1 MLRKFSQ
8 YYYLFFF
15 SAAGFFFYRAVTL
28 FPTEGVSALKYR
40 FPSIEGFLPIS
51 ALVALKSYLFTGIFD
66 PVHPAGLTI
75 LILIILSAFLFKRGF
90 CSHICPIGTV
100 SELLYRLRKK
110 IIPGDLIIPTWL
122 GYFLAST
129 KYLIAL
135 FFIKVILIDMP
146 YDAAWQ
152 FVHSPYNAVADIK
165 MLKFFLNPSAL
176 TVKVLLVL
184 IILSL
189 TFPQFWCRFLCPY
202 GAFMNIF
209 AFFSPLTLKRNNE
222 SCISCKK
229 CDKICPGN
237 LKISTQNAITS
248 PECTLCYSC
257 VEVCPVKNTLSI
269 GSRIGKF
276 TLTPFQYSLLLLG
289 FFIGG
294 MIIAKLTGHWHSTV
308 LPELWQAY
316 YPLVDM
322 LSH

>member
-1 MLRKFSQ
+1 MQRKFIQ
-8 YYYLFFF
+8 YYYLVFF
-15 SAAGFFFYRAVTL
+15 AVAGFFFYKAVVL
-28 FPTEGVSALKYR
+28 FPTQGASALKYR

-51 ALVALKSYLFTGIFD
+51 ALVALKSYIFTGIFD

-75 LILIILSAFLFKRGF
+75 LILIILGAFLFKRGF

-100 SELLYRLRKK
+100 SELLYNLRKK
-110 IIPGDLIIPTWL
+110 VIPGDLIIPAWL
-122 GYFLAST
+122 GYVLASI
-129 KYLIAL
+129 KYLLAL

-152 FVHSPYNAVADIK
+152 FVQSPYNAVVDIK

-176 TVKVLLVL
+176 TVKVLFVL
-184 IILSL
+184 IVLSL
-189 TFPQFWCRFLCPY
+189 IFSHFWCRFLCPY

-209 AFFSPLTLKRNNE
+209 AFFSPITIKRNNQ

-229 CDKICPGN
+229 CDKICPSN
-237 LKISTQNAITS
+237 LKISTRKAVTS
-248 PECTLCYSC
+248 PECTLCQSC
-257 VEVCPVKNTLSI
+257 LKACPVKNTLLI
-269 GSRIGKF
+269 GSKLANI
-276 TLTPFQYSLLLLG
+276 TLTPIQYSLLLLG

-294 MIIAKLTGHWHSTV
+294 MIIAELTGHWHSRV

-316 YPLVDM
+316 FPLVDK